1 VNSNPSLKKKVKVKL
16 PLRCDYTGEFKKDWT
31 RLDRSGRYDMALL
44 KAVMIDLINDDG
56 PLDAARLDH
65 GLEGKKWKDCRE
77 CHVRGDFLL
86 IYQKTST
93 MIVFVRAG
101 SHADLFEN

>member
-1 VNSNPSLKKKVKVKL
+1 VNSKPSPKKKEKVKP
-16 PLRCDYTGEFKKDWT
+16 PLRCDYTSEFKKDWI

-44 KAVMIDLINDDG
+44 KAVMMDLIEDDG

-65 GLEGKKWKDCRE
+65 GLEGKKWKDYRE

-93 MIVFVRAG
+93 MIVFARAG
-101 SHADLFEN
+101 SHANLFEN